1 VNGGWKTLTAEPQ
14 RTPRT
19 SRELQNVLLPAIIE
33 AFLFTIHDLP
43 FTAMFCPSCGTETTT
58 GLNYCNRCG
67 ANLAPL
73 LAPELAQVN
82 LTRPATVIGVIM
94 MFLTL
99 GGFALLIAGARILAS
114 VISGNDPLIAVIF
127 MGMLTILV
135 VDIFL
140 ARQLSKLINAAL
152 SGTAKPTNRM
162 ASPVTAPQ
170 LPRPNTAP
178 ILQAPSVTENT
189 TRFLESDYRAP
200 VAPQPSEKQKT

>member
-1 VNGGWKTLTAEPQ
+1 
-14 RTPRT
+14 
-19 SRELQNVLLPAIIE
+19 
-33 AFLFTIHDLP
+33 
-43 FTAMFCPSCGTETTT
+43 MYCPSCGTETTT

-73 LAPELAQVN
+73 IAPELVPVN
-82 LTRPATVIGVIM
+82 LTRPATLIGIIM

-152 SGTAKPTNRM
+152 SGTTKTPPARM
-162 ASPVTAPQ
+162 APPVTAPQ

-178 ILQAPSVTENT
+178 IFQTPSVTENT
-189 TRFLESDYRAP
+189 TRFLEGDYRAP
-200 VAPQPSEKQKT
+200 VELQSAEKQKK

>member
-1 VNGGWKTLTAEPQ
+1 
-14 RTPRT
+14 
-19 SRELQNVLLPAIIE
+19 
-33 AFLFTIHDLP
+33 
-43 FTAMFCPSCGTETTT
+43 MFCPSCGTETTT

-73 LAPELAQVN
+73 TAPELVQVN
-82 LTRPATVIGVIM
+82 LTRPATMIGIIM
-94 MFLTL
+94 MLLTL
-99 GGFALLIAGARILAS
+99 GGFAVLIAGARILAS
-114 VISGNDPLIAVIF
+114 IIVGNDPLIAVIF

-152 SGTAKPTNRM
+152 SGTAKPAANRV
-162 ASPVTAPQ
+162 APPVTAPQ

-178 ILQAPSVTENT
+178 IFQAPSVTENT

-200 VAPQPSEKQKT
+200 VEPQPSEKQNT